1 MQNKKI
7 LIFGGSG
14 QIGKELSLYFNN
26 NKNIKPVFHVRTK
39 VAAAFLINNNND
51 CIICEFEDQSLKKII
66 YEADLV
72 FDLADTPEASSL
84 KERKD
89 FYQYRIEYIINNM
102 HTNAKFVFASSIVA
116 FGFSKM
122 RNKLKNYFLAGSIS
136 GAGKRFAENF
146 ATKMGKKK
154 LVDIYTVRFS
164 EVHGTFQRV
173 TQGLKKIILKEYIF
187 EIPKKSTCIVF
198 IPTIY
203 EMLLSILNDNEKP
216 GKYTLT
222 NDQIFWKD
230 LLDHLGKKVKKKV
243 DYKFVDNNK
252 KKIITKFIDLIYNFL
267 LSKKD
272 IIDAIYSIPQSFK
285 INKKLNHAILKAK
298 NASKQTS
305 GKKIFTDI
313 PLYEGILP
321 GKRFQNLTLEKKL
334 IFEKDEMI
342 ENKFAATE
350 IADR

>member
-26 NKNIKPVFHVRTK
+26 NKNIKPVFHARTK
-39 VAAAFLINNNND
+39 AAAAFLINKNND
-51 CIICEFEDQSLKKII
+51 CIICEFEDQNLKKII
-66 YEADLV
+66 NEADLV
-72 FDLADTPEASSL
+72 FNLVDPIRGSL
-84 KERKD
+84 KERKY

-102 HTNAKFVFASSIVA
+102 HTNAKFVFASSMLA
-116 FGFSKM
+116 FGFGKI
-122 RNKLKNYFLAGSIS
+122 RNKLKNYFLAGSLS
-136 GAGKRFAENF
+136 GASKRFAENF
-146 ATKMGKKK
+146 AIKMGKKK

-173 TQGLKKIILKEYIF
+173 TQKLKKIILKEYIF
-187 EIPKKSTCIVF
+187 EIPKKSSCIVF

-203 EMLLSILNDNEKP
+203 EMLLSILNGNEKP

-230 LLDHLGKKVKKKV
+230 LLDHLGRKVKKKV

-252 KKIITKFIDLIYNFL
+252 KNIITKFVDLIYKFL
-267 LSKKD
+267 LSRKD
-272 IIDAIYSIPQSFK
+272 LINQIYSTPKSLK
-285 INKKLNHAILKAK
+285 INIKLNHTILKAK

-305 GKKIFTDI
+305 GKKIYTGI

-321 GKRFQNLTLEKKL
+321 GKRFQNLTLEKEL

-342 ENKFAATE
+342 ENKYNT
-350 IADR
+350 